1 MDSIIKAIP
10 CPPPIQAVATPYLPP
25 DLFSSRAKV
34 SIKRVPVAA
43 NGCPIP
49 TAPPLTLTFSISKPS
64 SWIQATA

>member
-43 NGCPIP
+43 NGCPSP
-49 TAPPLTLTFSISKPS
+49 TAPPLT
-64 SWIQATA
+64 